1 MANNS
6 IPSFS
11 DVCGTVVES
20 LAETIQN
27 REKIIIQ
34 LREEN
39 ERLQRV
45 AADAV
50 RKAESWK
57 NEVEA
62 CEGDEKKICELRNE
76 VRDLKIEIL
85 EANKIYQLQQYEV
98 RNLRNQL
105 IVLQN
110 LHNDCDKQC
119 KDLLHERDVARR
131 LYCVLAANGS
141 PATPPAYIAFQWGWD
156 CFPQDNDPTP
166 FLFDQSD
173 SDPRTGVQYGDL
185 H

>member
-1 MANNS
+1 MSNIPNS
-6 IPSFS
+6 TDI
-11 DVCGTVVES
+11 CGTVVES

-39 ERLQRV
+39 ARLQRNAV
-45 AADAV
+45 AIKDLTERHAHMSNIALGARADV
-50 RKAESWK
+50 HQTR
-57 NEVEA
+57 
-62 CEGDEKKICELRNE
+62 
-76 VRDLKIEIL
+76 RDLDK
-85 EANKIYQLQQYEV
+85 ANK
-98 RNLRNQL
+98 
-105 IVLQN
+105 
-110 LHNDCDKQC
+110 
-119 KDLLHERDVARR
+119 ERDVARR

-185 H
+185 N

>member
-1 MANNS
+1 MSN

-27 REKIIIQ
+27 RERIIIQ

-62 CEGDEKKICELRNE
+62 CEGDEKKI
-76 VRDLKIEIL
+76 RDLQHTVSEL
-85 EANKIYQLQQYEV
+85 TTQ
-98 RNLRNQL
+98 
-105 IVLQN
+105 
-110 LHNDCDKQC
+110 
-119 KDLLHERDVARR
+119 RDEARR
-131 LYCVLAANGS
+131 LYCVFAANVEQKVD
-141 PATPPAYIAFQWGWD
+141 AQHIASQWGWD
-156 CFPQDNDPTP
+156 CFPLSDSD
-166 FLFDQSD
+166 LAMEDAYLRREREEESD
-173 SDPRTGVQYGDL
+173 SDPVTGVQYGDL
-185 H
+185 I

>member
-6 IPSFS
+6 VPSFN
-11 DVCGTVVES
+11 DICGTVVES

-39 ERLQRV
+39 ARLQRN
-45 AADAV
+45 AGALQ
-50 RKAESWK
+50 

-62 CEGDEKKICELRNE
+62 CAGDEQKICELRNE
-76 VRDLKIEIL
+76 VRDLKIEID
-85 EANKIYQLQQYEV
+85 EANKIYQLQLYEV